1 MTSVFEQTKLSGFT
15 EHELS
20 ELRAIISR
28 FPRIE
33 KVLLFGSRAKGC
45 ADRGSDVDLAVI
57 GDSVSDDDIF
67 RLHEKLSEESNL
79 PYFFDLLNYPS
90 LQDEPLKSH
99 INRVGIAV
107 YDRSV

>member
-1 MTSVFEQTKLSGFT
+1 MTSVIEQTKRSGFT

-20 ELRAIISR
+20 EFRAIISKI
-28 FPRIE
+28 PRIE

-57 GDSVSDDDIF
+57 GDSASEDDIF

-79 PYFFDLLNYPS
+79 PYFFDLLDYAS

-99 INRVGIAV
+99 IDRVGITI
-107 YDRSV
+107 YDCTR